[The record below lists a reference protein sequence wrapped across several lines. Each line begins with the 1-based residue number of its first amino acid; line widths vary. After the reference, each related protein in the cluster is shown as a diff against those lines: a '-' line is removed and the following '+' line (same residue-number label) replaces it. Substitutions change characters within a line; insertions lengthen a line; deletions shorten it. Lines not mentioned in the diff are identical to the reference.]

1 MAGARPGGC
10 PARPARFAD
19 SDGDGIPDD
28 QDGCPSVAGTAPD
41 GGCPPAPAPPPPP
54 ADADHDGSPVGQ
66 DCDDADPSIHP
77 GATEIRGNA
86 VDENCDGIV
95 ARNLANP
102 ATFTAAFVPAKKGPG
117 VALAKLSVAKL
128 PAGSTVVV
136 SCTGK
141 QCPFAKRTF
150 AGPRRGG
157 TLDVRRKL
165 TKAQRALRTG
175 ETLTLRV
182 TAPGYRTKTKR
193 YVLR

>member
-1 MAGARPGGC
+1 M
-10 PARPARFAD
+10 PAR
-19 SDGDGIPDD
+19 
-28 QDGCPSVAGTAPD
+28 
-41 GGCPPAPAPPPPP
+41 
-54 ADADHDGSPVGQ
+54 
-66 DCDDADPSIHP
+66 
-77 GATEIRGNA
+77 
-86 VDENCDGIV
+86 
-95 ARNLANP
+95 
-102 ATFTAAFVPAKKGPG
+102 KGPG

-128 PAGSTVVV
+128 PAGSTVVL

-175 ETLTLRV
+175 ETLTVRV